1 MAASRTAGPR
11 LLLVEGADDEHVVR
25 HLLEQTHGTLNFDI
39 EQLGGVDRLREEIE
53 AQAKVPG
60 RTALGIVVDA
70 NSDAAARWQ
79 SIRDALDQAD
89 IQLPQSPDPNG
100 TIIFPTAAG
109 VPKVGVWLMP
119 DNRRPGELEDFLAAL
134 IPPGDEVWELAQRY
148 VEQVPGDELSKPAK
162 ARLHA
167 WLAVR
172 TDGGRL
178 GTSIGTGA
186 FDLQQPAARSFVGWL
201 RRVFQ

>member
-11 LLLVEGADDEHVVR
+11 LLLVEGPDDEHVVR
-25 HLLEQTHGTLNFDI
+25 HLLEQTHSKLNFDI
-39 EQLGGVDRLREEIE
+39 EQLGGVRRIREEIE

-70 NSDAAARWQ
+70 NSDAAARRQ
-79 SIRDALDQAD
+79 SIRGALERAD

-100 TIIFPTAAG
+100 TIISPAAAG

-119 DNRRPGELEDFLAAL
+119 DNQRSGELEDFLAAL
-134 IPPGDEVWELAQRY
+134 IPPGDDVWELAQRY
-148 VEQVPGDELSKPAK
+148 VGQVPGGQLSKPAK

-178 GTSIGTGA
+178 GTSISAGA
-186 FDLQQPAARSFVGWL
+186 FDLQQPAARTFVDWL

>member
-1 MAASRTAGPR
+1 MAASRPAGPR
-11 LLLVEGADDEHVVR
+11 LLLVEGADDEHVIR
-25 HLLEQTHGTLNFDI
+25 HLHEQTQGAVDFDI
-39 EQLGGVDRLREEIE
+39 EQLGGTAQIREEIE
-53 AQAKVPG
+53 AHAKAPG

-70 NSDAAARWQ
+70 NSDTAARWQ
-79 SIRDALDQAD
+79 SVRDALMLAD
-89 IQLPQSPDPNG
+89 IRLPLAPDPPG
-100 TIIFPTAAG
+100 TVVPSSTAG

-119 DNRRPGELEDFLAAL
+119 DNQASGELEDFLAAL
-134 IPPGDEVWELAQRY
+134 IPAGDDVWRLAQQY
-148 VEQVPGDELSKPAK
+148 VEQVPGDQLSKPAK

-178 GTSIGTGA
+178 GTSISAGA
-186 FDLQQPAARSFVGWL
+186 FDLEQPAARSFVDWL

>member
-39 EQLGGVDRLREEIE
+39 EQLGGVARIRAEIE

-60 RTALGIVVDA
+60 RTVLGIVVDA

-79 SIRDALDQAD
+79 SIRVALERAD
-89 IQLPQSPDPNG
+89 IQLPQLPDPHG
-100 TIIFPTAAG
+100 TIISPAAAG

-119 DNRRPGELEDFLAAL
+119 DNQRAGELEDFLAAL
-134 IPPGDEVWELAQRY
+134 IPPDDDVWELAQRY
-148 VEQVPGDELSKPAK
+148 VEQVPGHQLSKPAK

-178 GTSIGTGA
+178 GTSISAGA